1 MIPCTRSEL
10 SRPAKLIAP
19 ALTILCLTLS
29 ACGGTDRLAG
39 QQSKGEV
46 SLVAAAESWIR
57 GVAPDRPA
65 GPGQRPGRQSK
76 GEALLVAAAEGEIRG
91 DALGHS
97 AMPSSP
103 YGDYLA
109 GLVASHQND
118 ISAAADFMLLALE
131 HDPENY
137 PLLQRT
143 FMLASADGRHVESV
157 RLARRLV
164 ERNPEHNIANMIL
177 MIDAVDRG
185 DLAAGQEYLDALPAK
200 GLSKISTPILE
211 AWLKLGEGEPE
222 AAMTALDG
230 LLESNGFDVLHQLHK
245 AMIHDV
251 AGEPVEA
258 AAAYDQALAKASQAS
273 LRLTWLIGNFRERNG
288 QAEDAKKLYSDY
300 LAKNPG
306 SALFDGAMRRLAKG
320 EEPEPAIT
328 GYKHGMA
335 EGMFNIAGLLSQ
347 ERAEEIALVHVHA
360 ALRLE
365 PELDVARVLLGEI
378 LESQER
384 SRESIEVYRQIDPA
398 SPFTW
403 TARLRIAE
411 ELDRLDRTD
420 EAISELEALAAD
432 RPEHYEP
439 LFRLGNLLR
448 SKERFDE
455 AVVAY
460 DRAFERL
467 SATTN
472 RHWTMLYFRGIAL
485 ERSKEWDRAEE
496 DFLAALELEPEQ
508 PYVMNYLA
516 YSWVEQE
523 RNLDKA
529 TSMLVRAVELR
540 PNDGYIVDSL
550 GWAYYRLEKFEKAVK
565 HLEKAVELRPQDP
578 VINDHLGDAYWQVG
592 RVQEA
597 RFQWRRA
604 LSLEPED
611 DLVPKIEAKI
621 KDGLKSEPKNI

>member
-1 MIPCTRSEL
+1 MPCTRPEL
-10 SRPAKLIAP
+10 SRPALSIAA
-19 ALTILCLTLS
+19 ALAAVCFTLS
-29 ACGGTDRLAG
+29 ACSGLDRLDG
-39 QQSKGEV
+39 RQSKGEV

-57 GVAPDRPA
+57 GEPLGTSAETERRA
-65 GPGQRPGRQSK
+65 GKQSK
-76 GEALLVAAAEGEIRG
+76 GEVLLVAAAEGEIRG
-91 DALGHS
+91 DALGSS

-109 GLVASHQND
+109 GLVASHEKD

-131 HDPENY
+131 NDPDNY
-137 PLLQRT
+137 QLLQRT
-143 FMLASADGRHVESV
+143 FMLAAADGRHVESV

-164 ERNPEHNIANMIL
+164 EQNPEHTIANMIL
-177 MIDAVDRG
+177 TVDAVDRG
-185 DLAAGQEYLDALPAK
+185 DLTAGQEFLDALPAK
-200 GLSKISTPILE
+200 GLNKISKPIVE
-211 AWLKLGEGEPE
+211 AWLQLGEGQPE
-222 AAMTALDG
+222 AAKTALDR
-230 LLESNGFDVLHQLHK
+230 LLESNGFDVLHQLHL
-245 AMIHDV
+245 AMIQDV
-251 AGEPVEA
+251 EGSPVDA
-258 AAAYDQALAKASQAS
+258 AAAYDEALTKASQAS
-273 LRLTWLIGNFRERNG
+273 LRLTWLIGNFRERQG
-288 QAEDAKKLYSDY
+288 STESAKQLYENY
-300 LAKNPG
+300 LAENPG
-306 SALFDGAMRRLAKG
+306 SGLFDAALRRLERG
-320 EEPEPAIT
+320 DVPDPVIP
-328 GYKHGMA
+328 GYKQGMA
-335 EGMFNIAGLLSQ
+335 EGLFNVAGLLSQ
-347 ERAEEIALVHVHA
+347 ERADEIALVHVHG

-365 PELDVARVLLGEI
+365 PELDVARILLGEI

-384 SRESIEVYRQIDPA
+384 SREAIEVYRRIDPA

-411 ELDRLDRTD
+411 QLDRLERTE

-439 LFRLGNLLR
+439 LFRLGNMLR

-467 SATTN
+467 VSRTN
-472 RHWTMLYFRGIAL
+472 RHWTMFYFRGIAL
-485 ERSKEWDRAEE
+485 ERSKEWDRAEK
-496 DFLAALELEPEQ
+496 DFLEALELEPEQ

-523 RNLDKA
+523 RNLDEAKR
-529 TSMLVRAVELR
+529 MLVRAVELR

-550 GWAYYRLEKFEKAVK
+550 GWAYYRLEEFEKAVK
-565 HLEKAVELRPQDP
+565 QLEKAVELRPQDP

-611 DLVPKIEAKI
+611 DLVPKIEVKI
-621 KDGLKSEPKNI
+621 KNGLNTEPKNI

>member
-1 MIPCTRSEL
+1 MPCIRSEL
-10 SRPAKLIAP
+10 SRPAVTVAT
-19 ALTILCLTLS
+19 ALAVICLTLS
-29 ACGGTDRLAG
+29 ACSGTGRVAG

-46 SLVAAAESWIR
+46 SLVAAAENWIR
-57 GVAPDRPA
+57 GQAPSRPA
-65 GPGQRPGRQSK
+65 EPGQSAGRQSK
-76 GEALLVAAAEGEIRG
+76 GEALLVAAAEGDIRG
-91 DALGHS
+91 DAMGYS
-97 AMPSSP
+97 STPSSP

-109 GLVASHQND
+109 GLVASHEND

-131 HDPENY
+131 NDPNNY
-137 PLLQRT
+137 QLLQRT
-143 FMLASADGRHVESV
+143 FMLAAADGRHVESV

-164 ERNPEHNIANMIL
+164 EQNPEHNIANMVL
-177 MIDAVDRG
+177 TIDAVDRG
-185 DLAAGQEYLDALPAK
+185 ELETGQEVLDALAFK
-200 GLSKISTPILE
+200 GLNKISKPIME
-211 AWLKLGEGEPE
+211 AWLKLGQGESE
-222 AAMTALDG
+222 AAMTALDA
-230 LLESNGFDVLHQLHK
+230 LLESNGFDVLHLLHK

-251 AGEPVEA
+251 SGEPVEA
-258 AAAYDQALAKASQAS
+258 AAAYDQALEKASQAS

-288 QAEDAKKLYSDY
+288 QPEVAKQLYGDY

-306 SALFDGAMRRLAKG
+306 SALFDQAMRRLEEG
-320 EEPEPAIT
+320 EVPEPAIT

-335 EGMFNIAGLLSQ
+335 EGMFNVAGLLSQ

-365 PELDVARVLLGEI
+365 PELDVAKVLLGEI
-378 LESQER
+378 LESQKR

-398 SPFTW
+398 SPFNW

-411 ELDRLDRTD
+411 ELDRLERTD

-439 LFRLGNLLR
+439 LFRLGNMLR
-448 SKERFDE
+448 SKERFEE

-467 SATTN
+467 TATQQ

-485 ERSKEWDRAEE
+485 ERSKEWERAET

-529 TSMLVRAVELR
+529 TDMLVRAVELR